1 MTDINI
7 AIIGSGVIG
16 LAIAAELSKN
26 NHGIYVIEKFN
37 KFGQETSSR
46 NSEVIHSGIYYPTGT
61 LKAKLCVQGREMLY
75 DYCEKKEVQYNKCG
89 KLIVATDENEE
100 KQLNGILKQS
110 QQNGVTDG
118 EMITRERVKELEPH
132 INAQSAL
139 YFPSTGIIDS
149 HGLMKQLETDA
160 ILNGV
165 EFAYNSE
172 VVGIKKESDYYKVEV
187 KDEVEGEK
195 SIYSF
200 TSNIV
205 INASGLHSDEIAAM
219 VGLSFPEYKLHYWK
233 GEYFGVGNGKHKL
246 VNHLIYPVPNMNIT
260 GLGVHGTLD
269 LNGALKLG
277 PNTIYLAN
285 REKDYSIDINHKKEF
300 HQSASTFMPFLNE
313 TDLHPDQSGIR
324 PKLQKPGDSARDF
337 IITEETDNGYSGFIN
352 LIGIESPGL
361 TASLAIANMVSN
373 LYKN

>member
-1 MTDINI
+1 MSLKTDTNI
-7 AIIGSGVIG
+7 TIIGAGIIG
-16 LAIAAELSKN
+16 LSIAAELSKTHN
-26 NHGIYVIEKFN
+26 GVFVLEKFN

-46 NSEVIHSGIYYPTGT
+46 NSEVIHSGIYYPTGS

-75 DYCEKKEVQYNKCG
+75 DYCDKKEVQYSKCG
-89 KLIVATDENEE
+89 KLIVATDDNEE

-118 EMITRERVKELEPH
+118 EMITKGKVKELEPH

-139 YFPSTGIIDS
+139 YYPSTGIIDS

-172 VVGIKKESDYYKVEV
+172 VVGIKKESNHYSITV
-187 KDEVEGEK
+187 KEGEGT
-195 SIYSF
+195 YSF
-200 TSNIV
+200 TTNKV
-205 INASGLHSDEIAAM
+205 INASGLHSDEIAS
-219 VGLSFPEYKLHYWK
+219 LISLDFPEYKLHYWK

-246 VNHLIYPVPNMNIT
+246 VNHLIYPVPNINTT

-277 PNTIYLAN
+277 PNTIYLPD
-285 REKDYSIDINHKKEF
+285 REKDYSININHLKEF
-300 HQSASTFMPFLNE
+300 HQSASTFMPFLE
-313 TDLHPDQSGIR
+313 EEDLHPDQSGIR
-324 PKLQKPGDSARDF
+324 PKLQKPGDPARDF
-337 IITEETDNGYSGFIN
+337 IIKEETENGYPGFVN
-352 LIGIESPGL
+352 LIGMESPGL
-361 TASLAIANMVSN
+361 TASLSIAKLVGEMV
-373 LYKN
+373 